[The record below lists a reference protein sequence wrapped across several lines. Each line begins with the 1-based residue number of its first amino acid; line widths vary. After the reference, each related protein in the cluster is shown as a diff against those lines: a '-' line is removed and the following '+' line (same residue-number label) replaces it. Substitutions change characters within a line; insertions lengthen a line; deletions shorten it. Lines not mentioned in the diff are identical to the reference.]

1 MTTSRCAFE
10 SPFKTMTAYVAGHCR
25 SDHQTCPPVRVYTQ
39 YNTASIRLSTD
50 VTEVIAA
57 NAIFLRIQADSRL
70 SRCGTYTK
78 YLMYKSGQQRLA
90 AEQRNFLFFAVLL
103 TGCGSECLWAFLQF
117 FSRFPLQMG
126 KNVVYCLLSHL
137 CEKYE
142 LRGEAHGRGQAHSGQ
157 AQEPPHFRYCPGR
170 GAGTESLSPRRPG
183 SFTASGQG
191 IRCWCWAAA
200 KAGWCCPSPRCWTGW
215 RSRS

>member
-25 SDHQTCPPVRVYTQ
+25 SDHQTCPLVRLYTQ

-57 NAIFLRIQADSRL
+57 NAIFLRIQAD

-103 TGCGSECLWAFLQF
+103 TGCGSECLWAFLRF
-117 FSRFPLQMG
+117 FPDIPCKWG
-126 KNVVYCLLSHL
+126 KTWYTV
-137 CEKYE
+137 
-142 LRGEAHGRGQAHSGQ
+142 
-157 AQEPPHFRYCPGR
+157 
-170 GAGTESLSPRRPG
+170 
-183 SFTASGQG
+183 
-191 IRCWCWAAA
+191 
-200 KAGWCCPSPRCWTGW
+200 CCHICVKSMN
-215 RSRS
+215 

>member
-25 SDHQTCPPVRVYTQ
+25 SDRQTCPLVRVYTQ

-90 AEQRNFLFFAVLL
+90 AGRENDLFFHCPPDGVRFKAESRLL
-103 TGCGSECLWAFLQF
+103 WCDRKLPLIDPAPGACRTRIWPWRPPPPRQTGPWRSPGSSA
-117 FSRFPLQMG
+117 
-126 KNVVYCLLSHL
+126 
-137 CEKYE
+137 
-142 LRGEAHGRGQAHSGQ
+142 
-157 AQEPPHFRYCPGR
+157 PGR
-170 GAGTESLSPRRPG
+170 SSAPH
-183 SFTASGQG
+183 
-191 IRCWCWAAA
+191 
-200 KAGWCCPSPRCWTGW
+200 PS
-215 RSRS
+215 

>member
-25 SDHQTCPPVRVYTQ
+25 SDRQTCPLVRVYTQ

-90 AEQRNFLFFAVLL
+90 AEQRNFLFFCCPPDGVRFRMPVGLFAV
-103 TGCGSECLWAFLQF
+103 

-157 AQEPPHFRYCPGR
+157 A
-170 GAGTESLSPRRPG
+170 
-183 SFTASGQG
+183 
-191 IRCWCWAAA
+191 
-200 KAGWCCPSPRCWTGW
+200 
-215 RSRS
+215 

>member
-25 SDHQTCPPVRVYTQ
+25 SDRQTCPLVRVYTK

-103 TGCGSECLWAFLQF
+103 TGCGSECLWAFLRF
-117 FSRFPLQMG
+117 FPDFPCKWG
-126 KNVVYCLLSHL
+126 KTWYTV
-137 CEKYE
+137 
-142 LRGEAHGRGQAHSGQ
+142 
-157 AQEPPHFRYCPGR
+157 
-170 GAGTESLSPRRPG
+170 
-183 SFTASGQG
+183 
-191 IRCWCWAAA
+191 
-200 KAGWCCPSPRCWTGW
+200 CCHICVKSMNL
-215 RSRS
+215 